1 MQQEK
6 IIFIV
11 ILAHKQL
18 LFTCTKIH
26 NFAKISSEM
35 KKILVFII
43 NTLICVG
50 VVDAAVRDGN
60 STSRTRPNRAT
71 QSRVA
76 TTVLPS
82 KPRTS
87 VISARGN
94 TAKNPRSATQTRP
107 GIQSR
112 NTTSSTKRNVIS
124 RAATTAP
131 SMSETRTGAEY
142 ENCKKTYF
150 SCMDQFCTLKNDDYR
165 RCSCNDR
172 VFDLIEQRKTLEDA
186 NEQLTAF
193 TETLDVVGMTA
204 AQASAMKNASEG
216 ENALTS
222 DKSASKALLQAIMNS
237 IRGKDTNVGGKYSD
251 LNSINMSFDTANA
264 FGTSDAGQA
273 IAAYNGLALY
283 NAVYPQC
290 RQAVKNDCTDASL
303 QRAITAYLMA
313 VEQDCNTV
321 QTAIETTQKQLKS
334 AVREGS
340 AMLDLARVENR
351 QKHNSSDLTTCINE
365 IEAAILSE
373 EVCGKNY
380 HRCLDNGEYIDVSTG
395 KPIAGVAQFY
405 KLAEL
410 LTFADGVDS
419 AHQKLSTIQRNKT
432 FVNNFVSRV
441 KKFAA
446 PAMDK
451 CVEKADIAWADYLDK
466 ALLDI
471 YYAQR
476 AKVNEIKQGCFD
488 FVSSC
493 YINSDKAIT
502 TAMQVLTNGNNIVI
516 QPDKIALN
524 TQMCTDYVESCNGM
538 FDGNIIKDYIAN
550 QKDTD
555 TRAACRAVVQQCFDK
570 YGGVNYQNFYYPY
583 SGLFNAGEAI
593 DWFTLYDKG
602 CNEYIYTSTN
612 DRKDTICE
620 KDEPECAKCTENG
633 DKSLTKSKY
642 KSICAQQ
649 VAEIPACSDK
659 ELIEEVFGGF
669 DKYVHV
675 TRKKQG
681 SIILSTSQEVEYTY
695 FTNPDDIPQK
705 ILRHPRSS
713 GVATEVYNK
722 ILSVLSTQ
730 CMNLQGRFIEYTNI
744 DRNIYNFSASGNMC
758 QLPDD
763 ISDESTFPI
772 TLQKLSDLYGL
783 TANENVCPHNY
794 HETIDTKSWGICSC
808 WENGA
813 RRSENG
819 KTAKC
824 VTEYYDKTATENND
838 STENKEEMVISTNWK
853 SGKSISYKNQVCIHS
868 MYENNQIKCTD
879 GTEEELL
886 TVPVGI

>member
-1 MQQEK
+1 
-6 IIFIV
+6 
-11 ILAHKQL
+11 
-18 LFTCTKIH
+18 
-26 NFAKISSEM
+26 M
-35 KKILVFII
+35 KKLLVFII
-43 NTLICVG
+43 NALICVG
-50 VVDAAVRDGN
+50 AVNAAVRDG
-60 STSRTRPNRAT
+60 TSASRSRSARTT
-71 QSRVA
+71 QSRIA
-76 TTVLPS
+76 TTP
-82 KPRTS
+82 KQQTQRTS
-87 VISARGN
+87 VVSARAN
-94 TAKNPRSATQTRP
+94 QSKNPRSATTKQTAIR
-107 GIQSR
+107 SR
-112 NTTSSTKRNVIS
+112 NAATNTTQKSVIS
-124 RAATTAP
+124 RAAQSEST

-142 ENCKKTYF
+142 EKCKKTYF

-193 TETLDVVGMTA
+193 KETLDVVGMTY
-204 AQASAMKNASEG
+204 AQASAMKQASEG

-237 IRGKDTNVGGKYSD
+237 ISGKDTNVGGKYSD
-251 LNSINMSFDTANA
+251 LNSVSISVDTSNA
-264 FGTSDAGQA
+264 FGTSDVGQA

-290 RQAVKNDCTDASL
+290 RQVVKKDCSNASL
-303 QRAITAYLMA
+303 QRAVTAYLMA
-313 VEQDCNTV
+313 IEQDCNTV
-321 QTAIETTQKQLKS
+321 QTAIGTTQKQLKS

-365 IEAAILSE
+365 IESAILSE
-373 EVCGKNY
+373 QVCGKNY
-380 HRCLDNGEYIDVSTG
+380 HKCLDNGEYIDISTG
-395 KPIAGVAQFY
+395 KPITGVAQFY

-410 LTFADGVDS
+410 LTFADGVDAS
-419 AHQKLSTIQRNKT
+419 KQKLSTIHRNKT

-441 KKFAA
+441 KKFAE

-476 AKVNEIKQGCFD
+476 AKVDEIKRGCFD

-493 YINSDKAIT
+493 YVNSDKAIT
-502 TAMQVLTNGNNIVI
+502 TAMQVLTTGNDTSI

-550 QKDTD
+550 QKNTD
-555 TRAACRAVVQQCFDK
+555 LTAACRAVVQQCFDK

-583 SGLFNAGEAI
+583 SGLFNQGEAL
-593 DWFTLYDKG
+593 DWFTLY
-602 CNEYIYTSTN
+602 EE
-612 DRKDTICE
+612 DTIWI
-620 KDEPECAKCTENG
+620 KAPNNTFFSNTDTNKQ
-633 DKSLTKSKY
+633 Y

-649 VAEIPACSDK
+649 LTEIPSCNDPQ
-659 ELIEEVFGGF
+659 LIETVFGGF
-669 DKYVHV
+669 NKLTVLDQKNKISKY
-675 TRKKQG
+675 KY
-681 SIILSTSQEVEYTY
+681 STSKYTIY
-695 FTNPDDIPQK
+695 TTDTQNLTYDTIFY
-705 ILRHPRSS
+705 RAPRAT

-730 CMNLQGRFIEYTNI
+730 CMNLQGRFVEYSNI
-744 DRNIYNFSASGNMC
+744 NKNTYNFPEITFEHAPIKEEDQANEEYRITKDKLPVTSANKANNMCSFPDNIYNTGSKFNADYIEPLSPGN
-758 QLPDD
+758 
-763 ISDESTFPI
+763 PI
-772 TLQKLSDLYGL
+772 TIASLYGL
-783 TANENVCPHNY
+783 MANENVCPYNY
-794 HETIDTKSWGICSC
+794 SESIDIESWGICSC

-824 VTEYYDKTATENND
+824 VTEYYVAP
-838 STENKEEMVISTNWK
+838 STEEEEEGYWL
-853 SGKSISYKNQVCIHS
+853 SGKALSSQNQVCVKIS
-868 MYENNQIKCTD
+868 IADGKNTINCIYDEANPTGNIKNLPT
-879 GTEEELL
+879 GL
-886 TVPVGI
+886 